1 MKGRALPII
10 RAVMPHGLPAN
21 YVPHLK
27 LKVKYSTFALGVE
40 ARSDKGQGFLHGG
53 LDNLLY

>member
-27 LKVKYSTFALGVE
+27 LKVKYL
-40 ARSDKGQGFLHGG
+40 FLLEEREG
-53 LDNLLY
+53 LAGEC